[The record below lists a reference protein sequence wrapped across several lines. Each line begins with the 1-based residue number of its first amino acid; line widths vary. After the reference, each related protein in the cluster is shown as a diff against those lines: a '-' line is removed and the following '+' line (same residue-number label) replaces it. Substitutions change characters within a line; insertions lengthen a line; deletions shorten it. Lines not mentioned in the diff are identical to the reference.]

1 MTPYSA
7 SGAPRPESLARA
19 AALILIFIVMV
30 LAPGARAQV
39 LSTAVASGAAPATV
53 SAASTTESEPAEIEL
68 LVGRS
73 AVVNIG
79 SNIQRVSLSSPSI
92 ADAMVTSQQ
101 QLLVHGKAPGTITMF
116 VWNRAGGIQRFEVS
130 VHRDLST
137 LQQQM
142 KTLFPGEPIRVYGNG
157 KDVVVSGTVSSKYV
171 VEKAAEVAGGYVE
184 KKEDVVNL
192 LKQQEGVATQQVL
205 LRVRFAEVSRSAMSE
220 LGVSFFSDGRGGKF
234 GRSTTQ
240 QFAAPFFD
248 QGEPMLGKALVFS
261 DYLNLFLF
269 DAKNSLGAS
278 IRALQN
284 KGLFQSL
291 AEPNLIAE
299 NGKEASFLAGGEYPY
314 PVVQGQSGGQ
324 SVTIQFKE
332 FGVKLNF
339 TPTIVG
345 DDLIKL
351 KVKPEVSS
359 LDFANAV
366 TLQGFRVPAIS
377 TRRTETEVE
386 LQNGQTFAIAGLMN
400 NNVTSQMQKIPG
412 IGDIPILGLLFRS
425 KAAQKNQ
432 TELVVMITPTIL
444 RRNSTGVSPK
454 LPDIVEPYLG
464 EPKKSLPA
472 PEPWNPGEKPQAAMP
487 PVPEAPPAH
496 DAPRASAPVT
506 VEAQPAPVVVPQAP
520 VPTKAEKA
528 VAERARRDEQEK
540 AEAAAKQAEADRKA
554 AEKQAAAERKAAEK
568 AAKKQ
573 AEADAKA
580 AKLKAEEDAKA
591 AKLQARQAEKDREA
605 AERDAKQQS
614 KVEAEVARRQQE
626 AARQQTSSDKQRAA
640 EDKKRGEDLAR
651 AEQKL
656 KAAQSEYEQALSPKP
671 QQ

>member
-7 SGAPRPESLARA
+7 SGAPRPERLVRA

-39 LSTAVASGAAPATV
+39 LSTAVATGAAPASATV
-53 SAASTTESEPAEIEL
+53 SAASTTETEPATIDL

-79 SNIQRVSLSSPSI
+79 SNIQRVSLSSPAV

-101 QLLVHGKAPGTITMF
+101 QLLVHGKTPGTITMF
-116 VWNRAGGIQRFEVS
+116 VWNRAGGIQRYEVS

-205 LRVRFAEVSRSAMSE
+205 LRVRFAEVSRSAMTE
-220 LGVSFFSDGRGGKF
+220 LGVSLYSDGRGGKF
-234 GRSTTQ
+234 GRTTTQ

-248 QGEPMLGKALVFS
+248 QGGPMLGKALVFS

-314 PVVQGQSGGQ
+314 PVIQGQAGMQ

-332 FGVKLNF
+332 FGVKLSF

-345 DDLIKL
+345 EDLVKL

-359 LDFANAV
+359 LDFANAI
-366 TLQGFRVPAIS
+366 TLNGFRVPAIS

-400 NNVTSQMQKIPG
+400 NNVTSQLQKVPG

-444 RRNSTGVSPK
+444 KRNSTGVSPK
-454 LPDIVEPYLG
+454 LPNVMEPYLG
-464 EPKKSLPA
+464 EPKKSLPS
-472 PEPWNPGEKPQAAMP
+472 PDPWNPGEKPQAA
-487 PVPEAPPAH
+487 V
-496 DAPRASAPVT
+496 
-506 VEAQPAPVVVPQAP
+506 QPAPVVVPAPQTPSVSAP
-520 VPTKAEKA
+520 VTAEAQPAPAPAPTKAEKA
-528 VAERARRDEQEK
+528 ASERARKEAQK
-540 AEAAAKQAEADRKA
+540 QAEAAAKQAAADRKA
-554 AEKQAAAERKAAEK
+554 ADK
-568 AAKKQ
+568 AAKQQ

-580 AKLKAEEDAKA
+580 AKLQAEQDAKA

-605 AERDAKQQS
+605 AARAAKQQS
-614 KVEAEVARRQQE
+614 KVEAELARRQQE
-626 AARQQTSSDKQRAA
+626 AARQASDAKAREAQ
-640 EDKKRGEDLAR
+640 DKRRGQDLAR

-656 KAAQSEYEQALSPKP
+656 KAAQAEYDQALSPKP